1 MKLVKAQASPNIAFI
16 KYWGKKEYT
25 ADEDRNIALNPSF
38 SMTLSR
44 AKTEVI
50 LTAASDF
57 DFYIQDKIANEKDF
71 RKIREHV
78 TRIET
83 HLGKKLS
90 PFLMKSMNNFPMGTG
105 IASSA
110 SAFAAMTSAF
120 LAWELGAAATKK
132 MIAEDPQTIARLA
145 RRGSGSACRSLHGPF
160 VEWKESEVEVFK
172 SDWKLYDSIVIFTK
186 TEKRVSSSE
195 GHKFAAR
202 SPMFPSRL
210 AGLPTRLNA
219 VKKAVENKSIS
230 ELGPLLEEEA
240 EEMHII
246 MRENPTP
253 IDYQLPDTK
262 KFLKKLSQIKR
273 DFYFTLDAGPNV
285 HIISDRPIRNELTS
299 LLRGLSINAEIWQD
313 EVGFGP
319 KIESNG

>member
-90 PFLMKSMNNFPMGTG
+90 PFLMKSINNFPMGTG

-110 SAFAAMTSAF
+110 SAF
-120 LAWELGAAATKK
+120 
-132 MIAEDPQTIARLA
+132 
-145 RRGSGSACRSLHGPF
+145 
-160 VEWKESEVEVFK
+160 
-172 SDWKLYDSIVIFTK
+172 
-186 TEKRVSSSE
+186 
-195 GHKFAAR
+195 
-202 SPMFPSRL
+202 
-210 AGLPTRLNA
+210 
-219 VKKAVENKSIS
+219 
-230 ELGPLLEEEA
+230 
-240 EEMHII
+240 
-246 MRENPTP
+246 
-253 IDYQLPDTK
+253 
-262 KFLKKLSQIKR
+262 
-273 DFYFTLDAGPNV
+273 
-285 HIISDRPIRNELTS
+285 
-299 LLRGLSINAEIWQD
+299 
-313 EVGFGP
+313 
-319 KIESNG
+319 